1 MSVTESK
8 KSAKLRLKGDGGATF
23 SRATMGGLGALRGLA
38 SWAPELDLAEPA
50 DTLGPKMGP
59 PCHSLGKSPKPVS
72 PGSVRRAL
80 LGP

>member
-23 SRATMGGLGALRGLA
+23 SRATMGGLGALIA
-38 SWAPELDLAEPA
+38 SWARELDLPEPA

-59 PCHSLGKSPKPVS
+59 PCHSLGKSPKPIS